1 MSENTATGNT
11 SSGDASRETFS
22 AKVISEKIRERRERV
37 FLALAAVFLCAM
49 TMLNIIGITRF
60 IDLGFFTLA
69 VGVLPYPITFLVT
82 DLISEL
88 YGQKRAN
95 YLVTVGLV
103 LNFFILGTLT
113 LGNYLPGVELAAQ
126 PPWQTLSLTGEVFLP
141 NGSSVSGDVELFELL
156 YATTTG
162 AVFASMMAY
171 IAAQYCDVK
180 LFHFWKR
187 LTNGKHLWLRNN
199 GSTIFS
205 QIVDS
210 VIVISVTFGAA
221 FMAGTISLA
230 VMLSYMWSN
239 YLFKLTVALLDTP
252 FIYLGVHYLKR
263 YLELTDEEVLAHIHD

>member
-1 MSENTATGNT
+1 MSHDSHLVTPHGHVTEH
-11 SSGDASRETFS
+11 
-22 AKVISEKIRERRERV
+22 IRERRERV
-37 FLALAAVFLCAM
+37 FIALAAVFLCAM

-60 IDLGFFTLA
+60 IDLGWFTLA

-95 YLVTVGLV
+95 YLVTVGLL

-113 LGNYLPGVELAAQ
+113 LGMYVPAVEASAQ
-126 PPWQTLSLTGEVFLP
+126 PPWQTLSLNGEVFLP
-141 NGSSVSGDVELFELL
+141 NGGSVTGDVELYSLL
-156 YATTTG
+156 YATTSG

-199 GSTIFS
+199 GSTIVS
-205 QIVDS
+205 QMVDS
-210 VIVISVTFGAA
+210 LVVISVTFGAA
-221 FMAGTISLA
+221 FLAGTISLG
-230 VMLSYMWSN
+230 VMLNYMWSN
-239 YLFKLTVALLDTP
+239 YIFKLTVALLDTP
-252 FIYLGVHYLKR
+252 LIYLGVHYLKK
-263 YLELTDEEVLAHIHD
+263 YLHLSDEEVLAHIQD